1 MFCLSII
8 ELSEGERWGGSEE
21 EGEGEEGGMALVHH
35 QWAEDEEGMKIYLFL
50 KQAPMFPLRC
60 R

>member
-21 EGEGEEGGMALVHH
+21 EGEGEEGGVALVHH
-35 QWAEDEEGMKIYLFL
+35 QWAEDEEGMKI
-50 KQAPMFPLRC
+50 
-60 R
+60 